1 MQAAHA
7 VMVNYLNDF
16 SFFAAFNGLC
26 AFVMVN
32 KNKLGFVGFQQAYFV
47 NHANVAAAFHN
58 RVGAEIG
65 IEHRIFNIVQKFVVV
80 EGNNAGS
87 H

>member
-7 VMVNYLNDF
+7 VMVDYLNDF

-26 AFVMVN
+26 AFIMVN
-32 KNKLGFVGFQQAYFV
+32 KNKLGFVGFQQADFV
-47 NHANVAAAFHN
+47 NHANVTAAFHY

-65 IEHRIFNIVQKFVVV
+65 IEHGVFNVVQKLVVV
-80 EGNNAGS
+80 EGNNTGS